1 MSIGDRF
8 QIKSIQIKIVLWAG
22 LCLLLLAVGVIAYAA
37 FSARA
42 TMLESARKEALAAAQ
57 SQAAAV
63 DAEIEV
69 AMDAARTLAQQFAGL
84 VVTRQREGDIPS
96 RNEVNAML
104 RQLLASNPDFLGVY
118 TLWEPDAFDGR
129 DAAYAN
135 TEGHDATGR
144 FIPYWVR
151 SGSEIILEPLQGY
164 ETEGVGDYYLI
175 PKRTL
180 QESLIDP
187 YVYTIDGKDVLL
199 TSLVVPIVV
208 DGKFYGIAGVDFS
221 LQFLQTVADR
231 VDLFDGQAELV
242 LISHN
247 GTLAGVTGRPE
258 LAGKPMKEV
267 HADWEEDLRFI
278 QGGEEVLQEDEGRI
292 AVFVPI
298 RVGQAATPWSVN
310 LNFPT
315 AKITA
320 GATALM
326 WRLIAIGMGIALLAL
341 AMLWVAA
348 GRIALPIRKIT
359 EHAHQIALGDLS
371 QQINVTGADEVGQL
385 ADAFREMSD
394 ALRAQAEVAGRIARG
409 DLTVEARA
417 ASERD
422 ALGSAMVTMV
432 ENLRRL
438 MGQVQAGAVHVASAS
453 QQITAAAA
461 QAGQAT
467 QQVAATIQQ
476 VAQGT
481 AQQTQAVTQVTAQV
495 DQITQAID
503 GIAKG
508 SQEQA
513 RAVERA
519 STAVGQMSAAVEQV
533 TSGAQASAQ
542 ASAQAAET
550 AEAGARTVRQTIDAI
565 GSIRATVSEVGQK
578 VQQMQHYSSQIGAI
592 VETIDDIAEQ
602 TNLLALN
609 AAIEAARAG
618 EQGRGFAVVADEVR
632 KLAERA
638 GKATKEIAQIIQNV
652 QRGTEEAVVAM
663 HSSLQQVESGSALAG
678 QAEGALGQ
686 ILNAARRVS
695 DQVQQIATAAA
706 AMATAANGLA
716 NAMDSVSA
724 IVEENTAATEEMAA
738 GSGEL
743 TTAMAN
749 IASIS
754 EENSAAAEEVSA
766 ATEEVSAQAEE
777 VAASAQSLAE
787 IAEQLQQAVAQFK
800 LAAAEQFLGEGEQAD
815 SAPAPL
821 PIARTRTPAPIA
833 LAGVGANGNGWRR

>member
-1 MSIGDRF
+1 MDISNRF
-8 QIKSIQIKIVLWAG
+8 RIRSIQTKIVLWAG

-37 FSARA
+37 FTQRA
-42 TMLESARKEALAAAQ
+42 TALESARKEAMAAAR

-69 AMDAARTLAQQFAGL
+69 ALDAARTLAQQFAGL
-84 VVTRQREGDIPS
+84 VVARQEGGDVPS
-96 RNEVNAML
+96 RDQINAML
-104 RQLLASNPDFLGVY
+104 RQVLASNPSFLGVY

-151 SGSEIILEPLQGY
+151 SGDKIIVEPLQGY
-164 ETEGVGDYYLI
+164 ETEGVGDYYLV

-180 QESLIDP
+180 QEGLIDP
-187 YVYTIDGKDVLL
+187 YIYPIDGEDVLL
-199 TSLVVPIVV
+199 TSLVAPIVV
-208 DGKFYGIAGVDFS
+208 NGKFYGIAGVDLS
-221 LQFLQTVADR
+221 LQFLQTVADS
-231 VDLFDGQAELV
+231 VDLFDGEAKLL

-258 LAGKPMKEV
+258 LVGKPIKEY
-267 HADWEEDLRFI
+267 HADWEEDIRFI
-278 QGGEEVLQEDEGRI
+278 QKGEEVIQEDEGQI

-298 RVGQAATPWSVN
+298 RVGQTTTPWSVN
-310 LNFPT
+310 LNFPM
-315 AKITA
+315 ARITA

-326 WRLIAIGMGIALLAL
+326 GRLIAIGSGIALLAL

-348 GRIALPIRKIT
+348 GRIALPIRTLT
-359 EHAHQIALGDLS
+359 EHARRITLGDLS
-371 QQINVTGADEVGQL
+371 QQIDVRQADEVGQL
-385 ADAFREMSD
+385 ADAFRQMSD
-394 ALRAQAEVAGRIARG
+394 ALRAKAEAAERIARG
-409 DLTVEARA
+409 DLTVEVEA
-417 ASERD
+417 ASD
-422 ALGSAMVTMV
+422 KDVLGNAMAMMV
-432 ENLRRL
+432 DNLRRL
-438 MGQVQAGAVHVASAS
+438 MGQVQVGAAHVASAS
-453 QQITAAAA
+453 QQIMTAAA

-513 RAVERA
+513 RAGEKA

-550 AEAGARTVRQTIDAI
+550 AESGARTVRQTIDAMNL
-565 GSIRATVSEVGQK
+565 IRATVSEVGQK
-578 VQQMQHYSSQIGAI
+578 VQQMQQYSSQIGAI

-652 QRGTEEAVVAM
+652 QRGTEDAVVAM
-663 HSSLQQVESGSALAG
+663 QSSLQQVESGSALAG

-686 ILNAARRVS
+686 ILDAARRVS
-695 DQVQQIATAAA
+695 DQVQQITAAAA
-706 AMATAANGLA
+706 AMATAASGLA

-787 IAEQLQQAVAQFK
+787 IAAQLQQAVAQFK
-800 LAAAEQFLGEGEQAD
+800 LAAAERLLGEDEQFD
-815 SAPAPL
+815 RAPAPL
-821 PIARTRTPAPIA
+821 PVARTRASAPVG
-833 LAGVGANGNGWRR
+833 LVSVGANGNGWRR